1 VPMPQNIQPVT
12 GPLMDLPRTAALVD
26 SVFVHHPG
34 FPDDFGAWVDGATQ
48 QIPMYY
54 GYTHW
59 GLSEAYAQMGD
70 SVQANRHY
78 QLGER
83 FLALGRR

>member
-1 VPMPQNIQPVT
+1 MPSNIQPVT
-12 GPLMDLPRTAALVD
+12 GPLMDVPRTAALID
-26 SVFVHHPG
+26 SVFMHHKG
-34 FPDDFGAWVDGATQ
+34 FPDSFGAWVDGATQ

-70 SVQANRHY
+70 TASANRHY